1 MDNQSALTLINP
13 QSNTLAF
20 KVYAFED
27 DSYFA
32 ATTNY
37 NYYSM
42 ILVTEGNGS
51 LVADVT
57 QYKFSQNSLIC
68 FAIYQPFSIKSGG
81 VFKGTLISFHPDF
94 FCLHKHRN
102 EVSCN
107 GVMFNNIYDSPVL
120 KLDDTEMQTLTNIA
134 HEITAEMRNVKLA
147 QYELLISYLKIFLIN
162 ASRIK
167 INQLQLEEANAKKEP
182 AIVNDLKEAIEQHF
196 KSLHSSSDYADLL
209 NASAKVLN
217 RVSKTYFNKTLSSLI
232 TERIIIE
239 AKRELYLTPKS
250 VKLIGHELG
259 FTDEFYFS
267 RFFKSKVAV
276 SPQLFR
282 DTVGFD
288 RADA

>member
-1 MDNQSALTLINP
+1 MDTQSAFTLVNP
-13 QSNTLAF
+13 QNNTLAF
-20 KVYAFED
+20 KVYAFD
-27 DSYFA
+27 DDHYFE

-42 ILVTEGNGS
+42 LLVAEGSGS

-57 QYKFSQNSLIC
+57 QYKFSANSLIC
-68 FAIYQPFSIKSGG
+68 FAIYQPFSIKSDG
-81 VFKGTLISFHPDF
+81 VFKGILINFHPDF

-120 KLDDTEMQTLTNIA
+120 KLGGAEMQTLINIA
-134 HEITAEMRNVKLA
+134 HEIMAEMRDVKLA

-167 INQLQLEEANAKKEP
+167 INQLQLEEANARKEP
-182 AIVNDLKEAIEQHF
+182 AMVNELKEAIETQF
-196 KSLHSSSDYADLL
+196 KKLHRSSDYADLL
-209 NASAKVLN
+209 HASAKVLN
-217 RVSKTYFNKTLSSLI
+217 RVSKNYFNKTLSSLI
-232 TERIIIE
+232 AERIIIE

-250 VKLIGHELG
+250 VKLIAYELG
-259 FTDEFYFS
+259 FSDEFYFS

-288 RADA
+288 KADA